1 MTKYDIIPMLLQACP
16 GFRPQWDAYI
26 AGREIP
32 LLVYIDIGE
41 FVSYLVDSY
50 KNGELDAIRPAFEIL
65 ERLLLEGDSE
75 TQECAVIA
83 QTRYAATPGIRS
95 PPTRPAP
102 GRANSRRR
110 CRRRLWLAPLRRPAA
125 ARAHV
130 LAPRR

>member
-75 TQECAVIA
+75 TQECAVIGFIEDL
-83 QTRYAATPGIRS
+83 QNAALRELFGSEAFVPFLHPRS
-95 PPTRPAP
+95 LVAWNQVNEFWNPT
-102 GRANSRRR
+102 
-110 CRRRLWLAPLRRPAA
+110 
-125 ARAHV
+125 
-130 LAPRR
+130 